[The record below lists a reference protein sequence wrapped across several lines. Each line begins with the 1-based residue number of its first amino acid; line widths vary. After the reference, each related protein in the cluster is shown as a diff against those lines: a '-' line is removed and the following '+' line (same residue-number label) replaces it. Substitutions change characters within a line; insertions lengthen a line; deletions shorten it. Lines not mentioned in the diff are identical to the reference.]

1 MLSNGCQRVCC
12 DYLYIFVREPKHLR
26 TSPRLVVQNARNIED
41 VESPTL
47 ASKMRTSNTRKKNI
61 AKVLFPDGRKSGDK
75 GCSDVKVQQCC
86 GHVYGGSS
94 SGVQLQMPYG
104 QCTIAIDSKY
114 TSDQP
119 RGVHISDTEVINDLK
134 DVDESDNVEHS
145 VIAIIDSA
153 INFLAK
159 DTMAGEPPWPFFNH
173 NRDVGELSN
182 DGSVFLSDSTENDGS
197 ALENSW
203 EGYEDY
209 LIQNFVNKKNERSS
223 IDGFLFRKGGAN
235 GITMELGQR
244 FKDEFHFRRA
254 VEIQAMRDGIKLCV
268 MENTSTLISCE
279 CSNLMCDWKVS
290 AAKVRKGNVFVLKEI
305 IPNHTC
311 KRHNNNFALGTMW
324 NAAKF
329 LHLWVE
335 NPNIDLDRLGD
346 EIERCSGIK
355 YPTWKVEAIDKV
367 AKFWL
372 RTDHSY
378 GYEHL
383 LHYKNE
389 MLKVNKD
396 NIIKIQT
403 KTYDDLVAPIF
414 DRMFVLFAD
423 CSHAFKTTSRRL
435 VIVDGWEID
444 SPYKSVMLVAVC
456 RDGNNAVLPIAFCEV
471 QEENLDSWS
480 FFLKNLYEGLRMD
493 YMDYGK
499 GICIMC
505 DGDNGVDEAVS
516 EFLPYAQYRQC
527 CFSIY
532 NKLMKQFPHALV
544 YSLFWSACRSTNKAA
559 FQHQMMLLQC
569 HNRDCYQ
576 WLIDRGCHTWALY
589 CMPEWAKSTDIT
601 ISATEQLR
609 IWLLKYLDMN
619 VANRFTAITKETAK
633 IFQKRYLAGWDWVH
647 DSITP
652 TTRQQITQNVIEGDG
667 WNIHSGADPKILTVT
682 MNGLSFVV
690 NKELAICSCGLWQ
703 LSGIPCPHACRC
715 IIHWA
720 ASYADF
726 VHDFMTVEVYRSTYG
741 PGMKELPEIC
751 KWTPQLIDIVQPP
764 LKRLIDPMNGDDET
778 QSHTP
783 VIEYDNLNIPNSS
796 SWDDSITFRAS
807 GLIHIHYI
815 EGIPIPYLNSFKRGT
830 PASRSPA
837 YLQASA

>member
-1 MLSNGCQRVCC
+1 
-12 DYLYIFVREPKHLR
+12 EPKHLR

-41 VESPTL
+41 
-47 ASKMRTSNTRKKNI
+47 
-61 AKVLFPDGRKSGDK
+61 
-75 GCSDVKVQQCC
+75 CC

-223 IDGFLFRKGGAN
+223 IDGFLFRKGGTN

-389 MLKVNKD
+389 MLK
-396 NIIKIQT
+396 
-403 KTYDDLVAPIF
+403 
-414 DRMFVLFAD
+414 
-423 CSHAFKTTSRRL
+423 
-435 VIVDGWEID
+435 ID

-647 DSITP
+647 NSITP
-652 TTRQQITQNVIEGDG
+652 TTRQQVTQNVIEGDG
-667 WNIHSGADPKILTVT
+667 WNIHSGADPKILTIT
-682 MNGLSFVV
+682 MNGLSFVARNLRYALV
-690 NKELAICSCGLWQ
+690 ACGNFMEYHVPMLAD
-703 LSGIPCPHACRC
+703 A
-715 IIHWA
+715 
-720 ASYADF
+720 
-726 VHDFMTVEVYRSTYG
+726 
-741 PGMKELPEIC
+741 
-751 KWTPQLIDIVQPP
+751 
-764 LKRLIDPMNGDDET
+764 
-778 QSHTP
+778 
-783 VIEYDNLNIPNSS
+783 
-796 SWDDSITFRAS
+796 
-807 GLIHIHYI
+807 
-815 EGIPIPYLNSFKRGT
+815 
-830 PASRSPA
+830 
-837 YLQASA
+837 